1 MDIDF
6 EDAVNSVFDTENN
19 PPRPPPPTVENGK
32 KQSPSSSSI
41 PPKKTDKTKKSSKDK
56 RERAAIFKDELPQ
69 SVDNLGN
76 HMNQEELEG
85 KRQEVYNQ
93 LNRYIDTFPKELEGL
108 VIKDN
113 MTYDE
118 LTFTLQVV
126 QKRVSAKQEINLLR
140 TGLVSTCFALE
151 YGVGMIP
158 GKPIKLSGF
167 SANISNSIEQF
178 DDVLKQLM
186 CKYGGGMTV
195 SPEVMLAF
203 ALVRVGIQTHVSNSF
218 QGMFANMPDLSSES
232 TTEPSEQPPTETTI

>member
-1 MDIDF
+1 MEVDF
-6 EDAVNSVFDTENN
+6 EDAVNSAFGKENN
-19 PPRPPPPTVENGK
+19 PPPPPPKPNE
-32 KQSPSSSSI
+32 KQQNPLSSV
-41 PPKKTDKTKKSSKDK
+41 PPKKTEKMKKSGHKEK
-56 RERAAIFKDELPQ
+56 KERIPLFKDEPPP
-69 SVDNLGN
+69 SIDNLGK
-76 HMNQEELEG
+76 HMDIEELES
-85 KRQEVYNQ
+85 KRQEIYNQ
-93 LNRYIDTFPKELEGL
+93 LNRYIETFPKELEGL
-108 VIKDN
+108 VIKEN

-158 GKPIKLSGF
+158 GKPIKLNGF

-218 QGMFANMPDLSSES
+218 QGMFSNMPNMSESSEQ
-232 TTEPSEQPPTETTI
+232 PPPPPTETTI